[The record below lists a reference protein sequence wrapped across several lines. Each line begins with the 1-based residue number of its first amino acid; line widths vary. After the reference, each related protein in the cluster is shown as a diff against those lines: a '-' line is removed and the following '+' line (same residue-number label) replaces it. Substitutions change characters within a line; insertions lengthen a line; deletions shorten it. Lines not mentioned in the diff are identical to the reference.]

1 MISEIKENMS
11 VDIKGVVTDIQVKKK
26 NNGED
31 YIQLT
36 ISDRSG
42 EITFPIWDEI
52 EKRKTILKVGMVIG
66 VKGTSY
72 LYSDVMQIKVMFLRK
87 IDENPLS
94 FVQSYLDDSHYKEYV
109 KSYITFIN
117 MLDGDYR
124 DFILAYLEVDKE
136 YFNTISNLLR
146 EDKEITDIISEI
158 KDSKFKKLLLAPAAV
173 KHHQNKLGGCLVHT
187 VGVARIVDNILRG
200 YSRDYGED
208 TSQNPILL
216 SASMDIINTDRI
228 MLSALLHDIEKI
240 EEYEYNPVIKRKDC
254 IFDHRIQFIKE
265 SELAFSKGEFF
276 PNDGGKEELEKI
288 QHLILSHHGFYGGY
302 KPKTI
307 EEMILFNA
315 DWLDSQIAK
324 AIENNDNSIDFK
336 VSKLVDCE

>member
-1 MISEIKENMS
+1 MISEIKENTT
-11 VDIKGVVTDIQVKKK
+11 VDIEGVVTDIQVKKK
-26 NNGED
+26 NNGDD

-52 EKRKTILKVGMVIG
+52 EKRKAILKVGMVIG
-66 VKGTSY
+66 VKGSGY
-72 LYSDVMQIKVMFLRK
+72 LYSDVMQIKVLSLRK
-87 IDENPLS
+87 VDKNPLS
-94 FVQSYLDDSHYKEYV
+94 FVQSYLEDSHYKEYV
-109 KSYITFIN
+109 RSYVTFIN
-117 MLDGDYR
+117 MLDADYR
-124 DFILAYLEVDKE
+124 DFILTYLEIDKE
-136 YFNTISNLLR
+136 YFNTIPALIS
-146 EDKEITDIISEI
+146 EDKEIDNIISEM

-173 KHHQNKLGGCLVHT
+173 KHHQNKLGGCLIHT

-208 TSQNPILL
+208 TYQNPILL
-216 SASMDIINTDRI
+216 NASMDIINSDRL

-240 EEYEYNPVIKRKDC
+240 EEYEYSPIIKRKDC

-265 SELAFSKGEFF
+265 SEITFLKGDFF

-324 AIENNDNSIDFK
+324 AIENEDKSVDFK
-336 VSKLVDCE
+336 ISKLADCE